1 MTSQPDCTLSDSL
14 LEPIAATGL
23 DSLPELIRI
32 IINTAMQAEHQQHLG
47 SAPYQRTP
55 ERRDAA
61 ILIVTGV
68 DPQGKR
74 QVPGVSVALSEQEIH
89 WRLFLQSLVARG
101 MGGIQLI
108 VSDAHPLIVSDA
120 HPGLQAARQAVFG
133 GVPWQRCQF
142 HLQQNASAYVP
153 RQEMKADV
161 AAAIRA
167 IFNAANR
174 AEADALLAKT
184 IQHYAQR
191 APRLAT
197 WLEMAIPEGLTV
209 FAFPERH
216 RRVLRT
222 TNGVERLNREIKRRT
237 RVVAI
242 FPNEASCLRLVSA
255 ILMEISEDWETGK
268 TYLNW
273 ID

>member
-47 SAPYQRTP
+47 SAPYQRTH
-55 ERRDAA
+55 ERRDTA

-108 VSDAHPLIVSDA
+108 VSDAHP
-120 HPGLQAARQAVFG
+120 GLQAARQAVFG
-133 GVPWQRCQF
+133 GVPG
-142 HLQQNASAYVP
+142 
-153 RQEMKADV
+153 
-161 AAAIRA
+161 
-167 IFNAANR
+167 NAASSTCNR
-174 AEADALLAKT
+174 T
-184 IQHYAQR
+184 PVRMSR
-191 APRLAT
+191 A
-197 WLEMAIPEGLTV
+197 
-209 FAFPERH
+209 
-216 RRVLRT
+216 RR
-222 TNGVERLNREIKRRT
+222 
-237 RVVAI
+237 
-242 FPNEASCLRLVSA
+242 
-255 ILMEISEDWETGK
+255 
-268 TYLNW
+268 
-273 ID
+273 

>member
-133 GVPWQRCQF
+133 GVPG
-142 HLQQNASAYVP
+142 
-153 RQEMKADV
+153 
-161 AAAIRA
+161 
-167 IFNAANR
+167 NAASSTCNR
-174 AEADALLAKT
+174 T
-184 IQHYAQR
+184 PVRMSR
-191 APRLAT
+191 A
-197 WLEMAIPEGLTV
+197 
-209 FAFPERH
+209 
-216 RRVLRT
+216 RR
-222 TNGVERLNREIKRRT
+222 
-237 RVVAI
+237 
-242 FPNEASCLRLVSA
+242 
-255 ILMEISEDWETGK
+255 
-268 TYLNW
+268 
-273 ID
+273 

>member
-108 VSDAHPLIVSDA
+108 ASDA

-133 GVPWQRCQF
+133 GVPG
-142 HLQQNASAYVP
+142 
-153 RQEMKADV
+153 
-161 AAAIRA
+161 
-167 IFNAANR
+167 NAASSTCNR
-174 AEADALLAKT
+174 T
-184 IQHYAQR
+184 PVRMSR
-191 APRLAT
+191 A
-197 WLEMAIPEGLTV
+197 
-209 FAFPERH
+209 
-216 RRVLRT
+216 RR
-222 TNGVERLNREIKRRT
+222 
-237 RVVAI
+237 
-242 FPNEASCLRLVSA
+242 
-255 ILMEISEDWETGK
+255 
-268 TYLNW
+268 
-273 ID
+273 